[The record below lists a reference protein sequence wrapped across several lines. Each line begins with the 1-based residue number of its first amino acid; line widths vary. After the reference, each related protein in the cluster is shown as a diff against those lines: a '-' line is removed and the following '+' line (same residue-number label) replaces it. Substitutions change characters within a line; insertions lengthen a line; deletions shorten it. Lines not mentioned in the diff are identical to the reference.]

1 MQLLGQAA
9 ARLPFGVADPV
20 LCGASAVELYTG
32 GLWPAGDV
40 EVLTTETRPLVAE
53 LFAAG
58 FRWTQRPRDV
68 GRGLWHPELRIGIDV
83 LEAPESPGPA
93 VLSNILSLA
102 VDLEATGPADKNLVS
117 LRVVGIEDLIVEQA
131 ACWLAHPTREAATR
145 IRILAE
151 LARGGVGGWLRT
163 GYLRRRLAWETNGE
177 VALEVMP
184 PEGDAEDAATPR
196 MMTLT
201 QMRTLISAWRIRCG
215 FSFDQPS
222 SRVARGSR
230 ENRKQ
235 TIGYRNDGTRRAG
248 ESAFGPAN
256 VVPFDVASLV
266 PRE

>member
-1 MQLLGQAA
+1 
-9 ARLPFGVADPV
+9 V

-68 GRGLWHPELRIGIDV
+68 GRGLWHPELQIGIDV

-117 LRVVGIEDLIVEQA
+117 LKVVGIEDLIVEQV
-131 ACWLAHPTREAATR
+131 ACWLKHPTGEAATR
-145 IRILAE
+145 IQVLTG
-151 LARGGVGGWLRT
+151 LARRGVGGWLRA
-163 GYLRRRLAWETNGE
+163 GYLQRRLAWETNGE
-177 VALEVMP
+177 VAFEA
-184 PEGDAEDAATPR
+184 EGGTEDDTTPR
-196 MMTLT
+196 MMTLS
-201 QMRTLISAWRIRCG
+201 QMRALIGAWRIRCG

-222 SRVARGSR
+222 PRVARRSRESRTDAIGYPNDRWAVGSR
-230 ENRKQ
+230 VV
-235 TIGYRNDGTRRAG
+235 A
-248 ESAFGPAN
+248 AN
-256 VVPFDVASLV
+256 VIPFDVAPTE
-266 PRE
+266 PRG